1 MVTSSIRSRETCRSQ
16 SSSFNRMDGRHVG
29 TRTPDLYRVNF
40 EVRNLKLFT
49 YLAFPHFLAQENAQ
63 KQPSFDGDLMASS
76 RGYVIFLEIAE
87 GLALSQ
93 LVSLQRRLVVRGKL
107 VP

>member
-40 EVRNLKLFT
+40 EVNNLKP
-49 YLAFPHFLAQENAQ
+49 FPH
-63 KQPSFDGDLMASS
+63 
-76 RGYVIFLEIAE
+76 
-87 GLALSQ
+87 LALSCETAGEQ
-93 LVSLQRRLVVRGKL
+93 TQGSHRSPVDRIRRKDS
-107 VP
+107 VPSRSHSTPATDGYKQEQSWHRPVQKALLTA